1 MKSITKNEKMDIAI
15 GFVVAGVVA
24 ALLLSMAGCSTADAN
39 PTSRATTAT
48 VGDVGH
54 EIKVVFEEK
63 SHGNTLKIDIPI
75 TIGDLAFASADS
87 KGSTETSSPTLTPT
101 TDIKPDIDVN
111 YAQGGSASSGSAPVP
126 ASAAGIL
133 ETLTAESVASLKS
146 MLTSKG
152 SGTVQLTKKDGTA
165 TTAEC
170 KDGSCTVDGVTISSA
185 DCVNCRD

>member
-1 MKSITKNEKMDIAI
+1 MKFITKNEKRDLAFGILAI
-15 GFVVAGVVA
+15 GIILAFCI
-24 ALLLSMAGCSTADAN
+24 SFAGCSTADAN

-63 SHGNTLKIDIPI
+63 SHNNSLNITLPI
-75 TIGDLAFASADS
+75 TLGDLAFASADS

-111 YAQGGSASSGSAPVP
+111 YAQGGSAGSGSAP
-126 ASAAGIL
+126 ASGGISGLIESLTSESAAL
-133 ETLTAESVASLKS
+133 LKS
-146 MLTSKG
+146 YMSGKK
-152 SGTVQLTKKDGTA
+152 SGTIELQKKDGST

-170 KDGSCTVDGVTISSA
+170 SDGSCCVDGACYDSF
-185 DCVNCRD
+185 